1 MNPRVLLV
9 GCGSIGKRHL
19 RNLKALGLDDLH
31 AFDPRPDRVKE
42 AAEQTG
48 ANPCTK
54 LEEGLERKPDIALI
68 CTPNSLHIPAALS
81 AARAGCHLF
90 IEKPLSHSLDGISEL
105 QAEVR
110 RRGLTALV
118 GCNMR
123 FHPGIA
129 LTRRLLNE
137 GLIGRIACARVMA
150 GSYLPEWHPW
160 EDYRQGYSARADLG
174 GGVILDG
181 IHEIDYLLD
190 ILGPAAEVSCVA
202 GRFSDIDIQ
211 TEDAAEIVIR
221 LQRGALANVH
231 LDYLQRA
238 YRRTAQFSGTEGTL
252 EWDFDIPEVRVYKAE
267 TKVWKSHPLPPA
279 DVNSMY
285 VAEMQHMLACVAGRE
300 KPAQDLAAAR
310 AALDVALAAKRSA
323 ATGTRISLDKV
334 AV

>member
-1 MNPRVLLV
+1 MKPRVLLV

-31 AFDPRPDRVKE
+31 AFDPRPDRAQE
-42 AAEQTG
+42 AADQTG
-48 ANPCTK
+48 AKPCTRI
-54 LEEGLERKPDIALI
+54 EEGLARKPDLALI
-68 CTPNSLHIPAALS
+68 CTPNSLHVAAALS

-105 QAEVR
+105 QEEVR

-129 LTRRLLNE
+129 MTRRLLSA
-137 GLIGRIACARVMA
+137 GVVGRIACARVMA

-211 TEDAAEIVIR
+211 TEDAAEITLR
-221 LQRGALANVH
+221 LRHGALANIH

-252 EWDFDIPEVRVYKAE
+252 EWDFDRPEVRVYRAAS
-267 TKVWKSHPLPPA
+267 KSWDAHPLPAA
-279 DVNSMY
+279 DVNAMY
-285 VAEMQHMLACVAGRE
+285 VAEMEHLLACLAGRE
-300 KPAQDLAAAR
+300 KPAQDLAAAL
-310 AALDVALAAKRSA
+310 AALEVALAAKRSA
-323 ATGTRISLDKV
+323 ETGTSV
-334 AV
+334 ALNQVAA